1 MYNIRVLQNM
11 YFAELV
17 TYESTHFASGIFNNI
32 INIEVPWL
40 LVLQGWLFC
49 QKSCWRKKK
58 VRIFKRYLSVWKLIN
73 ITYRQFF
80 FPITLGCKDFDILCT
95 GWLQVSRQLYVT
107 VKISFYVVFFFSWA
121 NSINQLNLFSNL
133 KIFDWNTCKFSYC
146 NNLNVATVCN
156 YKSQK
161 VHPRFEI
168 QHSKYEFRESEFD
181 I

>member
-1 MYNIRVLQNM
+1 MLKYLDFLSYKGD
-11 YFAELV
+11 YFVKNHVGGKE
-17 TYESTHFASGIFNNI
+17 
-32 INIEVPWL
+32 
-40 LVLQGWLFC
+40 
-49 QKSCWRKKK
+49 K

-80 FPITLGCKDFDILCT
+80 FPITLGCKDLTAYLAYFDILCT

-107 VKISFYVVFFFSWA
+107 VKISFYVVFFSWA

-133 KIFDWNTCKFSYC
+133 KIFGWNTCKFSYC